1 MHISIYTQYIIHYID
16 YSTYTSSTIV
26 TQKAHLGDIIGVSPW
41 IMRPVTCI
49 SPWRP
54 SEGVRVHRPTA
65 DFGDATELRR
75 LQAVFQLAGGRGHM
89 GCGL

>member
-1 MHISIYTQYIIHYID
+1 MHISIYIQYIYYID
-16 YSTYTSSTIV
+16 YTSSTIV
-26 TQKAHLGDIIGVSPW
+26 TQKAHLGDIIGVSPR

-75 LQAVFQLAGGRGHM
+75 LQAVFQLAGWAWTQ